1 MRPPALHFERR
12 GSGPAAILLHGF
24 TGSGLDLAG
33 VAQALSEHHETIVP
47 DLPGHGRSVGAAAGG
62 GAYGFDATLERLA
75 EVLDGSGRTRAHW
88 IGYSMGARLALAF
101 AARFPA
107 RVASLVLLAGR
118 AGIADPAEREARRFS
133 DEALAARIER
143 IGVEAFVA
151 EWLSQPMFDT
161 LLRLGPQAT
170 TDARRARAG
179 NDARELAAA
188 LRGLGPAAQPPVFDD
203 LPRLAMPVLLV
214 AGALDRR
221 FVGIAEDLA
230 GRLPDS
236 QVRLIANA
244 GHAAHLEQPA
254 AFRSAVLE
262 FLRRVDDRAPG
273 FRSHPVQ
280 ETNP

>member
-12 GSGPAAILLHGF
+12 GSGPAAVLLHGF

-33 VAQALSEHHETIVP
+33 VAQSLREHYETIVP
-47 DLPGHGRSVGAAAGG
+47 DLPGHGRSAGAAAGG

-75 EVLDGSGRTRAHW
+75 EVLDGTGRTRAHW

-118 AGIADPAEREARRFS
+118 AGIADPAEREARRLS
-133 DEALAARIER
+133 DEALAVRLES
-143 IGVEAFVA
+143 IGVEAFVE

-161 LLRLGPQAT
+161 LRRLGPQAT

-188 LRGLGPAAQPPVFDD
+188 LRGLGPGAQPPVFDD

-230 GRLPDS
+230 GRLPGS
-236 QVRLIANA
+236 QVRLIGNA